1 LWKTA
6 CPSVYNLSIKSKH
19 FFRATSGGCI
29 TRLTISVIAAL
40 VMVTVFR
47 LVHLQAEELGK
58 RSSFSIPLA
67 RLSVSFDERTHVF
80 EKVKVSFD
88 SDDDPADEYALIE
101 PVSDYEIK
109 NTRDGRQKAIH
120 TEAPDKAFII
130 SDFEAKILYKT
141 CKSFVN
147 TLEILEKDVQKLHWD
162 RCLYLDAYFPRFLKG
177 FYYLYCAARNS
188 PYALPKSACIPD
200 SLYDVSLTSP
210 KSDGRIKSWQLKPDH
225 IIKLRI
231 IMKEL
236 IYQIKNWQ
244 KKELDNPN
252 RNVEVPGG
260 KKFEEAFTAFVK
272 IYFNSGPLPEL
283 PKNGE
288 HL

>member
-1 LWKTA
+1 MTLQRRYFHA
-6 CPSVYNLSIKSKH
+6 LGAIAVLVVALPI
-19 FFRATSGGCI
+19 
-29 TRLTISVIAAL
+29 RLHS
-40 VMVTVFR
+40 
-47 LVHLQAEELGK
+47 EEPGK

-88 SDDDPADEYALIE
+88 SDDDPAEEYVFIE
-101 PVSDYEIK
+101 PISDYEIK
-109 NTRDGRQKAIH
+109 NNRDGRQKTVH
-120 TEAPDKAFII
+120 LEVPDKAFII

-141 CKSFVN
+141 CKTFVN
-147 TLEILEKDVQKLHWD
+147 TLEIFEKDLQKQHWD

-188 PYALPKSACIPD
+188 PYALPKSACAPD
-200 SLYDVSLTSP
+200 SLYDISLTSP
-210 KSDGRIKSWQLKPDH
+210 KSDARIKHWRDKPDH

-231 IMKEL
+231 ITNEL
-236 IYQIKNWQ
+236 LYQIKDWQ
-244 KKELDNPN
+244 KKELDNPS

-272 IYFNSGPLPEL
+272 IYFSTGPLPEI
-283 PKNGE
+283 PRDGE